1 MLSSAKSIAEIG
13 SLQKK
18 ALRFAL
24 NDCESTYEVLLKN
37 SGKSTMALTWQI
49 LNPSFMRDLFELWE
63 ICLNYGKQ
71 VDRHVNPIK

>member
-1 MLSSAKSIAEIG
+1 
-13 SLQKK
+13 
-18 ALRFAL
+18 
-24 NDCESTYEVLLKN
+24 
-37 SGKSTMALTWQI
+37 MALTWQI